1 MHNVSWVHAFL
12 QNSIYNA
19 KISLLQM
26 QAVSKFS
33 IININKMCT
42 FFRGAASLLQS
53 PNGAGEIKQ
62 LNSGTLELLDSGTGD
77 VLDPGA
83 HKLLNSGA
91 VALKLL
97 DSGTGTL
104 LDSGTGAL
112 LLDPGLL

>member
-1 MHNVSWVHAFL
+1 MFFSNK
-12 QNSIYNA
+12 QSIY
-19 KISLLQM
+19 L
-26 QAVSKFS
+26 S
-33 IININKMCT
+33 IY
-42 FFRGAASLLQS
+42 
-53 PNGAGEIKQ
+53 
-62 LNSGTLELLDSGTGD
+62 LLDSGTGD
-77 VLDPGA
+77 VLDPGAHKILNSGTVVPELLDSREVA